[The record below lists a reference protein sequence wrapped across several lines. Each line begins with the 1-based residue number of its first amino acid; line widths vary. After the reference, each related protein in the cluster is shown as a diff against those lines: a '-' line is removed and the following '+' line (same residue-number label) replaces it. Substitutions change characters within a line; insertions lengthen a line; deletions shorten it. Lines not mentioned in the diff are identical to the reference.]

1 MWLACCRIPS
11 RRGALKHLSFRL
23 LPAFFWTTPE
33 FFLSLT
39 GAVSSCNQGS
49 PGAGVGGGQSE
60 CAPGSLYTGLPLAGG
75 TGQGPGGHLEPPLP
89 SMAARWGQ
97 RLCTSG
103 PGFPVT
109 EGPPPCSE
117 LGFRCGPMGP
127 HRCAGE
133 VIGYP
138 QPRPARAQEGKKG
151 VTSAYSEVVV
161 APQKSQ
167 NGSRPLAVRPPCPWE
182 PGG

>member
-1 MWLACCRIPS
+1 MCTWESVHWASPGWGDRTGAWRPPGAPS
-11 RRGALKHLSFRL
+11 PLDGCTLGPEALHIWSGVSCHRGATSL
-23 LPAFFWTTPE
+23 L
-33 FFLSLT
+33 
-39 GAVSSCNQGS
+39 C
-49 PGAGVGGGQSE
+49 
-60 CAPGSLYTGLPLAGG
+60 
-75 TGQGPGGHLEPPLP
+75 
-89 SMAARWGQ
+89 
-97 RLCTSG
+97 
-103 PGFPVT
+103 
-109 EGPPPCSE
+109 E